1 MTWFLGTAFNSD
13 SMNEKKQRLEVWM
26 RGPITGVP
34 PILQPV
40 AHTLLQVQE
49 DISRLVDND
58 LSAQIWIQPKGMASI
73 GFHLQHIHGVIDR
86 MWSYAMDQP
95 LSEEQFEALR
105 KEGVPDETQT
115 VEDLKSAVSRRIYR
129 IVEDLESIPENTL
142 PDTRYLGRKRI
153 PTTLIGLLFHAA
165 EHAQRHYGQLLVTVN
180 FLRPVPKDNEEHD

>member
-1 MTWFLGTAFNSD
+1 
-13 SMNEKKQRLEVWM
+13 MNEKKQTLEVWM
-26 RGPITGVP
+26 RGPITGVTP
-34 PILQPV
+34 LLQPV

-49 DISRLVDND
+49 DLSRLIDND
-58 LSAQIWIQPKGMASI
+58 LSEQIWIKPKGMASI

>member
-1 MTWFLGTAFNSD
+1 
-13 SMNEKKQRLEVWM
+13 M

-105 KEGVPDETQT
+105 KEGVPDETQM

>member
-1 MTWFLGTAFNSD
+1 
-13 SMNEKKQRLEVWM
+13 
-26 RGPITGVP
+26 GPITGVP

-115 VEDLKSAVSRRIYR
+115 VEDLKSAVSQ
-129 IVEDLESIPENTL
+129 S
-142 PDTRYLGRKRI
+142 
-153 PTTLIGLLFHAA
+153 
-165 EHAQRHYGQLLVTVN
+165 
-180 FLRPVPKDNEEHD
+180 EEHTSELQSRENLVCRLLLEKKKKTTRSA